1 MDNPIRYR
9 DLFDDNLQQ
18 DLNGLIERVKSVKG
32 ELLNMVSEVKKA
44 SENIAGTLSS
54 TTSATQG
61 GRSDT
66 RQQSADVEKLYDAYR
81 TLGEGIK
88 YCTKQIDS
96 LTKAQEKF
104 NNLVQAND
112 AINKAW
118 GDAIGKVKA
127 EMELAKAALDGMT
140 ASQKQLSA
148 EGKQYQQ
155 LINTLSGQVKNYTAA
170 LNGET
175 AAKKAASKAARET
188 QASQLTLAES
198 YSSLDALI
206 RETGVDIY
214 SLLTSQKQQDIA
226 TKNGAVANTALAGS
240 YNQLYAQY
248 NLVKNVL
255 NAMGAEMRNN
265 TAIGKKWEAQAFE
278 LMSTMKQMQEATG
291 KHTLSVG
298 DYSKAFNGLQISTQQ
313 VLREMPTLA
322 NSLQQFFIAI
332 SNNVPIFVDNF
343 KRVQKET
350 GSWAIAMKG
359 VLTSLFSWQ
368 TVLLVLLTIL
378 PKIAKAIHDKRKAQ
392 TEDNEVTKAAIAI
405 HEKLSKVYQDTAKSI
420 NEEISKLRSI
430 YSVSQD
436 VTRSMSDRILAAQ
449 ALKKEYEDAFAN
461 YSAEEIAL
469 GKAKVLYDKLTET
482 LITQAKAKAYLNK
495 ITELESQMI
504 DQQAIRDQAKADLD
518 AAKAATEAAKAR
530 LASYDARVKE
540 NEIIGAGGQEYA
552 TLYSAITAAE
562 EAEQKANAA
571 FMQADAPLQDIDNK
585 IEELI
590 KNIPAAGLGF
600 EELATTAKESLDKIK
615 DYYWDWRESVA
626 NIIEDEEERE
636 LELND
641 VKYEHAIANMQ
652 KELDEQKAA
661 GTLTIEQEKY
671 ITDIMLNLETER
683 QQKRWDIIK
692 EYYDKY
698 WDTIKDQYA
707 TSPIEESI
715 EDEDMS
721 ISARYEKLLANIS
734 KQVLSSRENLNTAL
748 EKGSYREAQA
758 EGKAFKDATR
768 KKLELEAELQK
779 ALLQMRLDTGEITA
793 AQYDIE
799 LAKIRTTLAKN
810 IASLNKTR
818 KGGKFSIWTLI
829 FGELK
834 EDGKGNVFK
843 ELNEEQKMFIGAF
856 NNAISLSMQYMDEWM
871 DKRIE
876 MAEVAVE
883 AAQKETEAAKS
894 ALDYEL
900 EARANGYAN
909 NVDYALREYKEKLAI
924 EQKAVE
930 EKKRLEKIQEDIDTA
945 TQISSLITATAE
957 LWAAHAS
964 IPFVGTALAIA
975 ATAAMWGSFAAAKI
989 QAAQLAHAKTYGEGG
1004 MEYIDYG
1011 GSHAS
1016 GHDVDF
1022 GRTKDGR
1029 PRRIER
1035 GEAVAVINKKNV
1047 DKYGVERVKNI
1058 IQTLNN
1064 GTFEDVYSPTSIINS
1079 KASSVVESTQGM
1091 EMADMYALAF
1101 AAMGLG
1107 NDVADLSGVER
1118 GIRTIIDQN
1127 SVRIVPTPYG
1137 RIEYSK
1143 NNKRIIRSL

>member
-18 DLNGLIERVKSVKG
+18 DLNGLIEHVKSVKG
-32 ELLNMVSEVKKA
+32 ELLNMVSEVKRA
-44 SENIAGTLSS
+44 SESVAESLSS
-54 TTSATQG
+54 TTSASKG
-61 GRSDT
+61 GRDDT
-66 RQQSADVEKLYDAYR
+66 RQQSADVEKLYDAYK

-104 NNLVQAND
+104 NNIVQAND

-118 GDAIGKVKA
+118 GDAIEKVKA

-155 LINTLSGQVKNYTAA
+155 LIKTLSGQVTNYTAA
-170 LNGET
+170 LKGTT
-175 AAKKAASKAARET
+175 AAQKEANKAAKEEQT
-188 QASQLTLAES
+188 IKQTLAES

-206 RETGVDIY
+206 KETGVDIN
-214 SLLTSQKQQDIA
+214 SLLTSQRQQDIA

-255 NAMGAEMRNN
+255 NAMGTEMRND
-265 TAIGKKWEAQAFE
+265 TEIGKKWEAEA
-278 LMSTMKQMQEATG
+278 LRMMNVMKQMQEATG

-298 DYSKAFNGLQISTQQ
+298 DYSKALNGLQISTQQ

-332 SNNVPIFVDNF
+332 SNNVPIFVDNL

-350 GSWAIAMKG
+350 GSWAVAMKG
-359 VLTSLFSWQ
+359 VMTSIFSWQ
-368 TVLLVLLTIL
+368 TALLVLLTIL
-378 PKIAKAIHDKRKAQ
+378 PKIAKAIHDKKKAQ
-392 TEDNEVTKAAIAI
+392 DEDNNSTKKAITLMGLLHEAMVAVAKAEAEDAAKLTTLVHISQDYNRSQEDRIKAASVL
-405 HEKLSKVYQDTAKSI
+405 KGVYTDQ
-420 NEEISKLRSI
+420 L
-430 YSVSQD
+430 
-436 VTRSMSDRILAAQ
+436 
-449 ALKKEYEDAFAN
+449 AN

-469 GKAKVLYDKLTET
+469 GKAKTALDNITEA
-482 LITQAKAKAYLNK
+482 LKQQAKARALLNK
-495 ITELESQMI
+495 ITEAYIGQI
-504 DQQAIRDQAKADLD
+504 DAEDKAIEAGKTKIYEYGLQNVEGLYNYIQNMMQTTGMSEEHIRKSIALVEKGAKDIWKQYDIYKKAKAEIKAYGDTISNLEKRIPTGGLD
-518 AAKAATEAAKAR
+518 FLTPDPKR
-530 LASYDARVKE
+530 GKE
-540 NEIIGAGGQEYA
+540 R
-552 TLYSAITAAE
+552 
-562 EAEQKANAA
+562 
-571 FMQADAPLQDIDNK
+571 
-585 IEELI
+585 
-590 KNIPAAGLGF
+590 
-600 EELATTAKESLDKIK
+600 LDKLK
-615 DYYWDWRESVA
+615 DYYWDWLESEA
-626 NIIEDEEERE
+626 NIIQDEEDRE
-636 LELND
+636 LELNNIR
-641 VKYEHAIANMQ
+641 YERAKANYQAI
-652 KELDEQKAA
+652 LDEQKAA

-671 ITDIMLNLETER
+671 LTEIIVNLEKER
-683 QQKRWDIIK
+683 QMKRQEIIW
-692 EYYDKY
+692 EYYEK
-698 WDTIKDQYA
+698 WWNSIKDRYNMLP
-707 TSPIEESI
+707 TEEMI
-715 EDEDMS
+715 DEEDMS
-721 ISARYEKLLANIS
+721 ISGRYEKVLAGLAER
-734 KQVLSSRENLNTAL
+734 VLSSRERLNTAL
-748 EKGSYREAQA
+748 EKGSYREAKA
-758 EGKAFKDATR
+758 EGKAFKDATIE
-768 KKLELEAELQK
+768 KLKLEEELQE

-793 AQYDIE
+793 DQYKIE
-799 LAKIRTTLAKN
+799 LAEMRSALAKN
-810 IASLNKTR
+810 IASLSKTR
-818 KGGKFSIWTLI
+818 RTGKFDLWTMF
-829 FGELK
+829 FGK
-834 EDGKGNVFK
+834 VSEDGKGNIFK
-843 ELNEEQKMFIGAF
+843 ELDAEQKQFISSF
-856 NNAISLSMQYMDEWM
+856 NNAINLSLQYMDEWM

-883 AAQKETEAAKS
+883 AAQKETEAAKT
-894 ALDYEL
+894 ALDYEM

-909 NVDYALREYKEKLAI
+909 NVELARKEYEEKLAL
-924 EQKAVE
+924 EQEAVA
-930 EKKRLEKIQEDIDTA
+930 EKKRLEKIQEGINTA

-989 QAAQLAHAKTYGEGG
+989 QAMSLANSKTYGEGG
-1004 MEYIDYG
+1004 MEYINYG

-1016 GHDVDF
+1016 GNDVDF

-1047 DKYGVERVKNI
+1047 DRYGVERIKNI

-1064 GTFEDVYSPTSIINS
+1064 GTFEDVYSPTSILNS

-1101 AAMGLG
+1101 AAMGLNG
-1107 NDVADLSGVER
+1107 GTAADLSGVER
-1118 GIRTIIDQN
+1118 GIQTLIDQN

-1137 RIEYSK
+1137 RIEYSG
-1143 NNKRIIRSL
+1143 NNKRIIRNS

>member
-1 MDNPIRYR
+1 MDNPIRYS
-9 DLFDDNLQQ
+9 DLFDENLQQ
-18 DLNGLIERVKSVKG
+18 GLNGLIEQVKSVKG

-44 SENIAGTLSS
+44 SEGIAGTLAS
-54 TTSATQG
+54 TTSASSG
-61 GRSDT
+61 GRDDT
-66 RQQSADVEKLYDAYR
+66 RQQSANVEKLYDAYK

-96 LTKAQEKF
+96 LAKAQEKF

-118 GDAIGKVKA
+118 GDAIEKVKA
-127 EMELAKAALDGMT
+127 EMELAKAAMDGMT

-155 LINTLSGQVKNYTAA
+155 LVKTLSGQVANYTAA
-170 LNGET
+170 LKGEASARKAAST
-175 AAKKAASKAARET
+175 AAKEGQATT
-188 QASQLTLAES
+188 QTLAES
-198 YSSLDALI
+198 YSSLNALI
-206 RETGVDIY
+206 RETGVDINA
-214 SLLTSQKQQDIA
+214 LLTTQKQQDIA

-255 NAMGAEMRNN
+255 NAMGTEMRNN
-265 TAIGKKWEAQAFE
+265 TAIGKKWEAEA
-278 LMSTMKQMQEATG
+278 LRMMDSMKQMQEATG

-332 SNNVPIFVDNF
+332 SNNVPIFVDNLQ
-343 KRVQKET
+343 RVQRET

-359 VLTSLFSWQ
+359 VLASIFSWQ
-368 TVLLVLLTIL
+368 TALLVLLTIL
-378 PKIAKAIHDKRKAQ
+378 PRIAKAIRDKKKAQ
-392 TEDNEVTKAAIAI
+392 DEANDSTKKAISLLGLLHEAMLAVAKAEAEDAAKLTTLVHISQDHERSLDERIKAAGIL
-405 HEKLSKVYQDTAKSI
+405 KD
-420 NEEISKLRSI
+420 I
-430 YSVSQD
+430 Y
-436 VTRSMSDRILAAQ
+436 
-449 ALKKEYEDAFAN
+449 KEQLGN

-469 GKAKVLYDKLTET
+469 GKAKTALDNITEA
-482 LITQAKAKAYLNK
+482 LKRQAKARALLNK
-495 ITELESQMI
+495 ITEAYIGQI
-504 DQQAIRDQAKADLD
+504 DAEDKAIEAGKTKISEYGLQNVEGLYNYIQNLMRTTSFSEEHIRKQIALVEKGNKNIWKQYDIYKQAKKEVKAYGDAIVALEKRIPVDGLD
-518 AAKAATEAAKAR
+518 FLTP
-530 LASYDARVKE
+530 D
-540 NEIIGAGGQEYA
+540 
-552 TLYSAITAAE
+552 
-562 EAEQKANAA
+562 
-571 FMQADAPLQDIDNK
+571 PNK
-585 IEELI
+585 PK
-590 KNIPAAGLGF
+590 KN
-600 EELATTAKESLDKIK
+600 LDKIK
-615 DYYWDWRESVA
+615 DYFWDFVESQA
-626 NIIEDEEERE
+626 QIIQDEEKRE
-636 LELND
+636 LELNEIRYA
-641 VKYEHAIANMQ
+641 KAKENYQAI
-652 KELDEQKAA
+652 LDEQKAA
-661 GTLTIEQEKY
+661 GTLAIEQEKY
-671 ITDIMLNLETER
+671 LTGIIVNLETER
-683 QQKRWDIIK
+683 QQKRLAIIK

-698 WDTIKDQYA
+698 WKSIKDQYS
-707 TSPIEESI
+707 TTPIEESI
-715 EDEDMS
+715 EGEDMS

-734 KQVLSSRENLNTAL
+734 KQVLASRESLNAAL

-758 EGKAFKDATR
+758 EGKAFKEATIE
-768 KKLELEAELQK
+768 KLKLEEELQE

-793 AQYDIE
+793 DQYEIE
-799 LAKIRTTLAKN
+799 LAKMRSALAKN
-810 IASLNKTR
+810 IASLSKTR
-818 KGGKFSIWTLI
+818 RRGKFSIWTLL

-843 ELNEEQKMFIGAF
+843 ELNEEQQQFISAF
-856 NNAISLSMQYMDEWM
+856 NSAISQSMQYMDEWM

-876 MAEVAVE
+876 MAEIAVE
-883 AAQKETEAAKS
+883 AAQKETEAAKT
-894 ALDYEL
+894 ALEYEL

-909 NVDYALREYKEKLAI
+909 SVETARKEYEEKLAI
-924 EQKAVE
+924 EQAAIAE
-930 EKKRLEKIQEDIDTA
+930 QKRLEKIQEDINTA

-957 LWAAHAS
+957 LWAAHAK
-964 IPFVGTALAIA
+964 IPIVGTALAIA

-989 QAAQLAHAKTYGEGG
+989 KAAQLASAKTYGEGG
-1004 MEYIDYG
+1004 MEYINYG

-1064 GTFEDVYSPTSIINS
+1064 GTFEDVYSPTSILNGRT
-1079 KASSVVESTQGM
+1079 SSVVESTQGM

-1107 NDVADLSGVER
+1107 NDAADLSGVER
-1118 GIRTIIDQN
+1118 GIQKLIDQN

-1137 RIEYSK
+1137 RIEYRG
-1143 NNKRIIRSL
+1143 NTKRIIRTS